1 MVRFVLPIAL
11 AALTML
17 AVLSLDVRLA
27 QVLADDPADCSKGS
41 GETRVQACSRII
53 KSGRLFGKPISKKK
67 LSIAY
72 SNRGVAYR
80 KKGDYDRAIADY
92 DKAIKLN
99 PKNASAYNNR
109 AWAYFKWG
117 KAAKGLPDA
126 NKAIELNPKSG
137 TVYGTRGHIYEAL
150 DRKDEAIADFRKA
163 LELDLSNENRREA
176 LNRLGVTP

>member
-1 MVRFVLPIAL
+1 MVRFVSPIAL

-27 QVLADDPADCSKGS
+27 GARADDAADCLKSRGDAAIR
-41 GETRVQACSRII
+41 GCSSII

-67 LSIAY
+67 LSITY

-80 KKGDYDRAIADY
+80 KKGDYDRAIADH
-92 DKAIKLN
+92 DKAISLN

-137 TVYGTRGHIYEAL
+137 TVYGTRGRIYEAL

-163 LELDLSNENRREA
+163 LELDLSNENRRDA
-176 LNRLGVTP
+176 LNRLGVTL